1 MARDDFKK
9 GTGIY
14 RFDKRGQQQFMREV
28 TFLGDAELR
37 MFDDVKRFVKKEVVR
52 DISGV
57 WN

>member
-9 GTGIY
+9 GIGIY
-14 RFDKRGQQQFMREV
+14 RFDKRGNKEMMREL
-28 TFLGDAELR
+28 TFLGDMEIR

>member
-1 MARDDFKK
+1 MVRDDFKK
-9 GTGIY
+9 GKGIY
-14 RFDKRGQQQFMREV
+14 RFDKSGNKEFMREV

-57 WN
+57 WD